1 MCSNNENLKYLTVS
15 EYNKIMEARKQIIL
29 DDKYKEYTEKKVSK
43 LLGINPWLDNYYI
56 KLPNK
61 GGKKSKTKNSKNS
74 KNIKKTKLKTMKNK
88 KHK

>member
-1 MCSNNENLKYLTVS
+1 MCSNNENLKYLTVP
-15 EYNKIMEARKQIIL
+15 EYNKIMEARKKIIL
-29 DDKYKEYTEKKVSK
+29 DDKYKEYTEKKVAK

-56 KLPNK
+56 KIPNK
-61 GGKKSKTKNSKNS
+61 GGKKTRTKKS